1 MLRLTRIKISLILKS
16 VKFWGLFLL
25 ISFLVNIDANS
36 QINPGSPANWLHP
49 DGNSEATKYLQ
60 IRSQR
65 QEIDSFFVKWSNGAI
80 AGDVKPLIGNV
91 INNDRIFPEFGFAP
105 NEIAAV
111 IGNELVIL
119 EANGNAKVMAQLPP
133 FVNSVSVLF
142 DTLGTQV
149 TNLITNPVVL
159 GLSSMEHE
167 NLEDSLA
174 YAYIAGHNQLVDT
187 MQIIKRLAIDLRDFD
202 PNIFAGITP
211 VFGRRQGEEILIYAT
226 VNMANPSSD
235 ETDPIIP
242 TYFRGFT
249 QFNTGTL
256 LSHYPL
262 PDFGDDLDSRV
273 TMGPMV
279 GFAQPSMS
287 LLAGIKS
294 AVLLPS
300 FATPNL
306 QVTITNPVTTIPT
319 SSENNYLTGLDMTNA
334 ELREE
339 IVPYNL
345 SSSILPEGSKARIRS
360 YYLHLT
366 DAQSPDSIFI
376 LIAEEYTGIDG
387 STGQPRLHLSR
398 SDGDPITFPGD
409 PNNPPML
416 GDEDHLWSV
425 AVGNVDGFAGNTW
438 LPYYPNNPGKEII
451 VTQSTREFS
460 VAKNR
465 LSIYRYRSG
474 PLIDKPSPP
483 NTFLYP
489 FDTVCT
495 QRVNGWLAAVNDL
508 DGASDQKDEIVLV
521 DGSTLRVMR
530 LRDYDEYEFRMGM
543 PFDTVFSYTF
553 PTQTISNVAIADL
566 EGDGKNDIIVTTF
579 DSTYVIGDII
589 ANSIEVLYPKDQP
602 SAPKDLCAGDTIAII
617 WYNKINNFSGAAIG
631 FVPTFQGIP
640 IDTPRVVVDFIPN
653 EQDTIRYYLEIDSTI
668 GTGEGRF
675 VVFSPRHPTKIWDTT
690 SVINFHEPHI
700 LVDSLERY
708 IYRCGDDLTIT
719 GEAFCVDSVAL
730 EYWFQPQIV
739 DIVLDSLGIPDT
751 TWTEDIWTRTWT
763 APVRADGSFTLLADI
778 PCLPFFTAAP
788 PDKDS
793 LLYLRVLSFRGDY
806 ADTSD
811 QMIVN
816 ILPSSFKVGFDTS
829 LTADPTKFF
838 EWDMIDFDF
847 DCDTV
852 YVGVSLNGGRTYTTL
867 GIIDAN
873 EEEFIWEV
881 PVELPDSV
889 IVRFFCENS
898 CIRTDTVLNN
908 VAPTYIDIV
917 APNPFNPISEELQ
930 IVYQVPSATNVT
942 IRIFDQANRLVAEPV
957 KSVSRQPGIAYADQW
972 NGRRWDGSPCDNGMY
987 YISLEFS
994 NGIKEIYHLFI
1005 RK

>member
-1 MLRLTRIKISLILKS
+1 MLRITRIKSSKILKS
-16 VKFWGLFLL
+16 IKFWVSSLVLFSLFAFNA
-25 ISFLVNIDANS
+25 SA

-60 IRSQR
+60 IRSQS

-80 AGDVKPLIGNV
+80 SGDVKPLIGNI
-91 INNDRIFPEFGFAP
+91 INNDRMFPEFGFAP

-111 IGNELVIL
+111 IGNELIIL
-119 EANGNAKVMAQLPP
+119 EANGNSRVMAQLPP
-133 FVNSVSVLF
+133 FVNSVSILF
-142 DTLGTQV
+142 DTLATRVGS
-149 TNLITNPVVL
+149 LITNPVVL

-174 YAYIAGHNQLVDT
+174 YAYIAGHNNKVDT
-187 MQIIKRLAIDLRDFD
+187 MQIIKRLAIDLRDFN

-211 VFGRRQGEEILIYAT
+211 VFGRRQGQEILIYAT
-226 VNMANPSSD
+226 VNMANPTSD

-242 TYFRGFT
+242 TFFRGFT

-287 LLAGIKS
+287 FIEGIKS

-300 FATPNL
+300 YATPNL

-319 SSENNYLTGLDMTNA
+319 SSENNYLTGLNMTNA
-334 ELREE
+334 ALKEE

-360 YYLHLT
+360 YYLHLI
-366 DAQSPDSIFI
+366 DAQSPDTTFI

-398 SDGDPITFPGD
+398 ADGDPITFPGD

-416 GDEDHLWSV
+416 GGTDHLWSV
-425 AVGNVDGFAGNTW
+425 AVGNIDGYPGNTW
-438 LPYYPNNPGKEII
+438 LPYYPNNPGKEIV
-451 VTQSTREFS
+451 VTNSTREFS
-460 VAKNR
+460 VAKSK
-465 LSIYRYRSG
+465 LSVYRYRSG
-474 PLIDKPSPP
+474 PRIDKPSPP

-489 FDTVCT
+489 FDTVAT
-495 QRVNGWLAAVNDL
+495 QRINGWVAAVNDL
-508 DGASDQKDEIVLV
+508 DGHFDQKDEIILV
-521 DGSTLRVMR
+521 DGSTLRIMR
-530 LRDYDEYEFRMGM
+530 LRDYDDYEFRMGM

-553 PTQTISNVAIADL
+553 PTQTISNVAISDL

-589 ANSIEVLYPKDQP
+589 ANSIRVLFPKAQP
-602 SAPKDLCAGDTIAII
+602 SAPKDLCAGDTVAII
-617 WYNKINNFSGAAIG
+617 WYNKMNNFNGASIA
-631 FVPTFQGIP
+631 FVPTYEGNP
-640 IDTPRVVVDFIPN
+640 IDTPRVVVNFIPN
-653 EQDTIRYYLEIDSTI
+653 DQDTIRYYLEVDSTI
-668 GTGEGRF
+668 GSGEGRF
-675 VVFSPRHPTKIWDTT
+675 IVFNPEHPTKIWDTT
-690 SVINFHEPHI
+690 AVMNFHEPHI
-700 LVDSLERY
+700 LVDSLARY
-708 IYRCGDDLTIT
+708 TFRCGDDLDIT

-730 EYWFQPQIV
+730 EYWYEPRIV
-739 DIVLDSLGIPDT
+739 SIEPDSTGKLDTL
-751 TWTEDIWTRTWT
+751 WNVVNWERTWT

-788 PDKDS
+788 PDIDS
-793 LLYLRVLSFRGDY
+793 LLYLRVLSFRGNY

-811 QMIVN
+811 LMVVKVLPAEFIV
-816 ILPSSFKVGFDTS
+816 KFDTS
-829 LTADPTKFF
+829 MTADPTKFF
-838 EWDMIDFDF
+838 KWQMTDFLF
-847 DCDTV
+847 DCDTIF
-852 YVGVSLNGGRTYTTL
+852 VGVSLNGGRSYTNL
-867 GIIDAN
+867 GIIDAVN
-873 EEEFIWEV
+873 EEFIWEV

-889 IVRFFCENS
+889 LVRFFCENS

-917 APNPFNPISEELQ
+917 APNPFNPILAELQ
-930 IVYQVPSATNVT
+930 IVYQVPVATNVT
-942 IRIFDQANRLVAEPV
+942 IRIFDQNNRIVAEPV
-957 KSVSRQPGIAYADQW
+957 KNASRQPGTAYSDQW
-972 NGRRWDGSPCDNGMY
+972 DGRRWDGSHCDNGMY